1 MRRCASAGGVE
12 GLEGAL
18 AIACGVQHGAGTAN
32 ASNRIPQAR
41 GRDAQPPHTG
51 GGMTQ
56 LLTLR
61 EVMRMTALSRSAVY
75 VLMDTEQFPQPIRI
89 GRRAVRWV
97 EQEVLDF
104 IASRPRGGTTWPTA

>member
-1 MRRCASAGGVE
+1 
-12 GLEGAL
+12 
-18 AIACGVQHGAGTAN
+18 
-32 ASNRIPQAR
+32 
-41 GRDAQPPHTG
+41 
-51 GGMTQ
+51 MTQ

-75 VLMDTEQFPQPIRI
+75 VLMDTAQFPQPIRI

-104 IASRPRGGTTWPTA
+104 IASRPRSDATRTRVSGRYAWCHRRYGTTNAPAPFR

>member
-1 MRRCASAGGVE
+1 M
-12 GLEGAL
+12 GAL

-32 ASNRIPQAR
+32 VSNRIPQAC

-61 EVMRMTALSRSAVY
+61 EVMHGKRWRPTRRNRHSTAGEGQR
-75 VLMDTEQFPQPIRI
+75 
-89 GRRAVRWV
+89 
-97 EQEVLDF
+97 
-104 IASRPRGGTTWPTA
+104 WPTAPGTDGRS